1 MAEITQAKNKIVN
14 LFLRKKEKEL
24 MQTLRQEKKQAD
36 ASNKIKDFIK
46 YYLINKQEKAE
57 RIASEKIR
65 DDLLAYGARLNYL
78 RMLKGETP
86 IQTKT
91 GDTKT
96 AKDILL
102 KSILDKRERNFAMYK
117 LEGRK
122 RMEEIKNYVP
132 QSLMVVAPIINRP
145 MPEEEQPKVHPAVEK
160 YKNLIPLEY
169 LKNEQNFKF
178 KNMYASVVQDAKNS
192 ALSRLVEL
200 DGKQYI
206 AQQLAIESPNIKLR
220 KSTLAQKLGLE
231 ERDKDNINLFSSANI
246 RNENMDLAMVPYTG
260 GYSKRG
266 RLVKGSQ
273 EAKDHMAKLRAMRK
287 PKVAKA
293 PKSAGR
299 PAKLPVFGP
308 PNRRGRPAKYTPSA
322 PAVVSVPAPIRDIA
336 ALIARANFR
345 PRTKPRGRPRK
356 NAKAFDSTVYSV
368 PAPIRDV
375 AALIA
380 RANFRPRTKPRGRP
394 RKDAKV
400 FY

>member
-1 MAEITQAKNKIVN
+1 
-14 LFLRKKEKEL
+14 
-24 MQTLRQEKKQAD
+24 
-36 ASNKIKDFIK
+36 
-46 YYLINKQEKAE
+46 LINKQEKAE

-220 KSTLAQKLGLE
+220 KSTLSQKLGLE
-231 ERDKDNINLFSSANI
+231 ERNIGSNNLFSISNS
-246 RNENMDLAMVPYTG
+246 RNEMPFFNPMAEARKENNAAKILQSLMKRKLAQKERNNLSQMSALG
-260 GYSKRG
+260 DMLSQKGKRG

-273 EAKDHMAKLRAMRK
+273 EAKDYMARIRAMRK
-287 PKVAKA
+287 TKTATVAQVVAAVA
-293 PKSAGR
+293 PKKAGR
-299 PAKLPVFGP
+299 SAKLPVFGP
-308 PNRRGRPAKYTPSA
+308 PNRRGRPA
-322 PAVVSVPAPIRDIA
+322 
-336 ALIARANFR
+336 
-345 PRTKPRGRPRK
+345 
-356 NAKAFDSTVYSV
+356 
-368 PAPIRDV
+368 
-375 AALIA
+375 
-380 RANFRPRTKPRGRP
+380 
-394 RKDAKV
+394 
-400 FY
+400 